1 MDCTPN
7 SDERAMD
14 GVGGAGRPDGCGR
27 TVGADPDGNGS
38 RGRDPFGAM
47 MDVALFDDTNPITD
61 WLNGSM
67 AESQPILDEED
78 GRPSRE
84 LRREVWEASLA
95 GKRKHDKGVKNKRC
109 RKQANEDVE
118 DEYVGSDSD
127 AATPCDVETVYSSS
141 SGNGV
146 NENDESGDGGSEDGE
161 GDDEH
166 GHGEATDQT
175 GEDNNNRPYRN
186 CRKKTMNVHNL
197 IYGSKK

>member
-1 MDCTPN
+1 
-7 SDERAMD
+7 
-14 GVGGAGRPDGCGR
+14 
-27 TVGADPDGNGS
+27 
-38 RGRDPFGAM
+38 M

-84 LRREVWEASLA
+84 LRREVWEAILA
-95 GKRKHDKGVKNKRC
+95 GKRKRDKGVKNKRR
-109 RKQANEDVE
+109 RKQANEDVD

-127 AATPCDVETVYSSS
+127 TTTPCDVETVDSSS
-141 SGNGV
+141 TGNGV
-146 NENDESGDGGSEDGE
+146 SEDDESGDGGSEDGE

-166 GHGEATDQT
+166 GQGEATNQT

-186 CRKKTMNVHNL
+186 YGDAIFLQKKKIVARSRTAPEICGVEIFWHGNQVVTL
-197 IYGSKK
+197 DIF